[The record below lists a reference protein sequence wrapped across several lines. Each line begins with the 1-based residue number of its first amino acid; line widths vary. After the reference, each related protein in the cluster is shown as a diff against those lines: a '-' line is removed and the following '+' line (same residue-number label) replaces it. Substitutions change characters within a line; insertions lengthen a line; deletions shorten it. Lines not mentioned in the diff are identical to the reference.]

1 MTWQALFEEIKNG
14 TAGGVYLLQGPEE
27 FVKRSAVEKLREA
40 ILPAGLEILNETV
53 LEGTGVSGIIE
64 SAETLPVMCDKRL
77 VFVKEWALLTGAKA
91 KDEADEA
98 EKFEKWL
105 PGSPDTCITVFLL
118 RGEADKRKKIYK
130 AFEKHAKIVTFSYLT
145 DGEIAKWIA
154 SRLKPKKKVMKA
166 EAVNALIFLAGRDLT
181 RLSGEVDKLAAFVG
195 EKGEISKEDISSAV
209 TPSAESNVFYMI
221 DALVAGN
228 AKRAYEILNA
238 MLDAGE
244 GPIGI
249 LAMITRQLRL
259 MTHVKLMRDEGLP
272 LGDIEKRCALQHFVA
287 QRVYAQCAKLNAK
300 KLEEGYRMGVESD
313 FEAKSGKIRD
323 RAALDRMMFLLL
335 SISQ

>member
-272 LGDIEKRCALQHFVA
+272 LGEIEKRCALQHFVA

>member
-1 MTWQALFEEIKNG
+1 MTWQALFDEIKNG
-14 TAGGVYLLQGPEE
+14 TLSGIYLFQGPEE
-27 FVKRSAVEKLREA
+27 FIKRSAIEKIRELL
-40 ILPAGLEILNETV
+40 LPAGLEILNETV
-53 LEGTGVSGIIE
+53 LEGALAADIIE
-64 SAETLPVMCDKRL
+64 SAETLPVMCDRRL
-77 VFVKEWALLTGAKA
+77 VLVKEWSMLTGAKT
-91 KDEADEA
+91 KDEAGEA

-105 PGSPDTCITVFLL
+105 PGAPESCVIVFLL
-118 RGEADKRKKIYK
+118 RGEADKRKKVYK
-130 AFEKHAKIVTFSYLT
+130 ALEKHAKIIDFAYLT

-154 SRLKPKKKVMKA
+154 SRLKPKKKVMKTD
-166 EAVNALIFLAGRDLT
+166 AVNALIFLAGRDLT

-195 EKGEISKEDISSAV
+195 DKGEIMKEDVTAAV

-221 DALVAGN
+221 DALVAGD

-259 MTHVKLMRDEGLP
+259 MTHVKLLRDNGLP
-272 LGDIEKRCALQHFVA
+272 LAEIERRCALQHFVA
-287 QRVYAQCAKLNAK
+287 QRVYGQCAKLSAK
-300 KLEEGYRMGVESD
+300 KLEEGYRAGVESD

>member
-228 AKRAYEILNA
+228 AKRAYELLNA

-272 LGDIEKRCALQHFVA
+272 LGEIEKRCALQHFVA

>member
-195 EKGEISKEDISSAV
+195 EKGEISKEDVSSAV

-272 LGDIEKRCALQHFVA
+272 LDEIEKRCALQHFVA

-300 KLEEGYRMGVESD
+300 KLEAGYRMGVESD